1 MDKATLIEK
10 IKLKNYSHD
19 QLLGWV
25 NTLPGS
31 NITRK
36 PSEPKVGDVY
46 MHPVFLHPYIL
57 LQKQEDQWL
66 CSLITSEENC
76 PVILE
81 ECQSRFFSNSYFT
94 KVLFFNPE
102 DKGAFIN
109 VYENDEHVRIVTK
122 KLKTIFK

>member
-25 NTLPGS
+25 NALPGS
-31 NITRK
+31 STTRK

-46 MHPVFLHPYIL
+46 MHPIFLHPYIL

-102 DKGAFIN
+102 DKGTFIN